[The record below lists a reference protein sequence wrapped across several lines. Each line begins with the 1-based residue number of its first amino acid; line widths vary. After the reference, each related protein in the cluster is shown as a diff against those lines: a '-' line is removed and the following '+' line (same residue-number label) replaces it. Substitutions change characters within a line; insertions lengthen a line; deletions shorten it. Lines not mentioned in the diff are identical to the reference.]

1 MQVWPVMCAGGVGIK
16 SPGVTPSLQLSINLQ
31 TSDPTS
37 ASSSTAGTSS
47 GHSPPRRP
55 ISAPTGSSSG
65 GSPATA
71 VADIKLRPST
81 VWLNLPLLQRL
92 QAFLEPLTNPVVQN
106 SEAAAHGYDF
116 LQLIRPSNV
125 PYRIYIWSFN

>member
-1 MQVWPVMCAGGVGIK
+1 MCAGGGAIK
-16 SPGVTPSLQLSINLQ
+16 SPGVTPSLQLSIKLQ
-31 TSDPTS
+31 TSEPNS

-55 ISAPTGSSSG
+55 NSAPTGSSSG

-81 VWLNLPLLQRL
+81 VWLSLPLLQRL

-106 SEAAAHGYDF
+106 FEAAAHRYDF
-116 LQLIRPSNV
+116 LQLSHASNV
-125 PYRIYIWSFN
+125 PYRICIWLLN